1 MGAGGRFSTPAIP
14 PGRYRFS
21 LSGADEYYLKSQGEM
36 LDIRAGAAVR
46 LTLAVAKG
54 AGRVAGTV
62 YRDGYPLPGALVVL
76 TPANRTTLSDSDGSY
91 EFQGVSIG
99 QYSLFAVED
108 GTDLEYA
115 NPEAIRQYLS
125 GAKRMRVGPG
135 SDDVRLTAN

>member
-1 MGAGGRFSTPAIP
+1 
-14 PGRYRFS
+14 
-21 LSGADEYYLKSQGEM
+21 
-36 LDIRAGAAVR
+36 
-46 LTLAVAKG
+46 
-54 AGRVAGTV
+54 
-62 YRDGYPLPGALVVL
+62 
-76 TPANRTTLSDSDGSY
+76 
-91 EFQGVSIG
+91 VSIG